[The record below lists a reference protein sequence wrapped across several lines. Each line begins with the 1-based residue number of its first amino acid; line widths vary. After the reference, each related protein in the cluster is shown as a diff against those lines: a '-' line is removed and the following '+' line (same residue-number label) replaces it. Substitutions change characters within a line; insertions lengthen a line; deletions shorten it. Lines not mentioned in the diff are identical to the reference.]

1 MIFRMRPSL
10 RGPVGWPCASSNSS
24 NRIWMTRSSSRRL
37 FAGRWSSSVLIVSMS
52 LGSGQREAGWIVFPG
67 IEDHG
72 PAVARIL
79 HVSRHEEE
87 IMFDRGRGE
96 VSVEDWRRLPGRA
109 LVVARD
115 NAAAENDG
123 VIDHKQQLTE
133 EVSE

>member
-37 FAGRWSSSVLIVSMS
+37 FAGRWSSSVFIVSMS

-79 HVSRHEEE
+79 HVARPEDE
-87 IMFDRGRGE
+87 IMFARGRAE
-96 VSVEDWRRLPGRA
+96 ASVDAWRSLPGHVV
-109 LVVARD
+109 VVARD
-115 NAAAENDG
+115 HAPPENECF
-123 VIDHKQQLTE
+123 IDRVTTDT
-133 EVSE
+133 